1 MHEMHCMRNI
11 TLCKHCNEPVP
22 KGEID
27 QHFED
32 THAKIACQKCG
43 IQVEKND
50 LEKHEV

>member
-11 TLCKHCNEPVP
+11 TLCKHCQEPVP

-27 QHFED
+27 IHFEE
-32 THAKIACQKCG
+32 THAKIACEKCG
-43 IQVEKND
+43 VQVEKSV